1 MLHPSRATVTRDS
14 FSPLPEGEGPG
25 AGGDGFSK

>member
-25 AGGDGFSK
+25 